1 MTLSCNLP
9 LCIKIN
15 NRTSKVSFGRIPRK
29 RLIPQTEANKPE
41 REYILK
47 KRTKSPIETK
57 SPQKGMIWPLSG
69 KITSL
74 YGWRRGRHHDGIDIA
89 ARMGKPIVAAANGTV
104 IYSGWRSGYGR
115 MVVVQ
120 HNRWLKTIYGHTSR
134 NYVRRGEKVTQGQV
148 IALVGSTGRSTGPHL
163 HFEVRNTLGAQNPM
177 NYLA

>member
-1 MTLSCNLP
+1 M
-9 LCIKIN
+9 CIKFN
-15 NRTSKVSFGRIPRK
+15 KRSKAMRISFVRIPKK
-29 RLIPQTEANKPE
+29 RSIPQPETQNPKPE
-41 REYILK
+41 NVLREHSNSQSAF
-47 KRTKSPIETK
+47 TKP
-57 SPQKGMIWPLSG
+57 GRGFIWPLSG

-115 MVVVQ
+115 MVVIQ